1 MATTIVSVLTGI
13 PIRRDIA
20 MTGEIT
26 LRGRVLPIGGLKE
39 KLLAALRGGLKKVLI
54 PQENAKDLLEIPN
67 SVKNGLEIVPVS
79 RMDEV
84 LAHALVHQPVAIRW
98 EEKLLPSDSTPRS
111 DDDSAAVL
119 AH

>member
-1 MATTIVSVLTGI
+1 
-13 PIRRDIA
+13 

-54 PQENAKDLLEIPN
+54 PEENAKDLLEIPN

-84 LAHALVHQPVAIRW
+84 LAHALVRQPKPILW
-98 EEKLLPSDSTPRS
+98 EEKLLSSSQPAAAIS
-111 DDDSAAVL
+111 DDDASGVV